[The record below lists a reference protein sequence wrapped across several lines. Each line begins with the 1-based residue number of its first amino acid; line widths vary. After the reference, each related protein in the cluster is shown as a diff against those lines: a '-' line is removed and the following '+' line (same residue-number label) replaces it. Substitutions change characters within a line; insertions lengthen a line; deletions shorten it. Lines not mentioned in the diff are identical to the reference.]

1 MEDWR
6 YASMVLDRLQVNI
19 NSISEAKLLSIQ
31 NQPHVFSAL
40 HFLRGDGPRVVWYR
54 EGGTAHIL
62 KHNGTLPGRREVL
75 NYFTPECGGKNPR
88 GAAPRGFPNTRGG
101 KTFATEQEGGV
112 MSLP

>member
-1 MEDWR
+1 MNHRYLQPSTDLLIYPAFYHPKAMEDWR

-19 NSISEAKLLSIQ
+19 YWISEAKLLSIQ

-62 KHNGTLPGRREVL
+62 T
-75 NYFTPECGGKNPR
+75 
-88 GAAPRGFPNTRGG
+88 
-101 KTFATEQEGGV
+101 
-112 MSLP
+112 